1 MKLMMIMMRM
11 LGGLIKLMMKMMKME
26 FRTFIIIAKTI
37 KAMMIKV
44 TMLKIWYFKSKNYFY
59 NLIINNNY
67 KKINKIF
74 V

>member
-1 MKLMMIMMRM
+1 
-11 LGGLIKLMMKMMKME
+11 MKME